1 MLNLERGTEGKS
13 VGLGIQEI
21 QIPHSNTRSEGRR
34 RLRLTVVLRETP
46 SANYFGRL
54 SMEILKDIF

>member
-13 VGLGIQEI
+13 LGFGIQEI
-21 QIPHSNTRSEGRR
+21 QIPHSHTKSGGRQ